1 MKFVKSSV
9 TTAILLSLSLH
20 LPVQAETTS
29 FGQLFDTYKINRNAD
44 PFSLKSRNRDFKIG
58 VKWGFSGTCGNMDMD
73 LSIENN
79 IGSAEL
85 KAMWNNWLTQAKL
98 AFNPVEL
105 LALAFK
111 RANPDLYDIM
121 QNGII
126 EAKANFDEDMDV
138 CNTIQNTLIDSVPT
152 GAIDGLAVNKE
163 FTQTIKDAYA
173 GASVDVGDVTDF
185 VKDAGQRGFDFLGQD
200 VGGDGQPDAQ
210 VIDGIAKAGY
220 NIAREKVVAG
230 TTTIDLLNTSTTAVS
245 DYDDYPFAEEFSK
258 PQELADFL
266 KGVIGEVRLASRDG
280 ENSIKHEKGAGAK
293 VYIYELAQD
302 IGSDLSGL
310 IVNGNNPNSVL
321 VKGFLDDFNDN
332 KYGAYITGTML
343 DELVKMSTSD
353 ENSYVKA
360 LSTEWALNGTVKR
373 LITAKKLLIIG
384 SNEASV
390 IEARPI
396 HQIALKKIEL
406 LESEIYDVELEYRIR
421 KEFTNTATDILFSR
435 SLRNSQEGITYSNK
449 TGSKK

>member
-20 LPVQAETTS
+20 LPVNAETTS
-29 FGQLFDTYKINRNAD
+29 FKQLVDTYKINRNAD
-44 PFSLKSRNRDFKIG
+44 PFSLKSRNRNFKIG
-58 VKWGFSGTCGNMDMD
+58 VKWGFSGTCGDMDMD
-73 LSIENN
+73 LSIQNN

-138 CNTIQNTLIDSVPT
+138 CNTIQSTIIDSVPT

-163 FTQTIKDAYA
+163 FKETIKDAYA

-185 VKDAGQRGFDFLGQD
+185 VKDAGQRGFDFLGQT

-220 NIAREKVVAG
+220 NIAREKVIAG
-230 TTTIDLLNTSTTAVS
+230 TTTIDLLNTTTTPVS

-258 PQELADFL
+258 PQDLADFI
-266 KGVIGEVRLASRDG
+266 KGVIGEVRVASRDG
-280 ENSIKHEKGAGAK
+280 ENSIEHEKGAGAK
-293 VYIYELAQD
+293 IYIFELAQE
-302 IGSDLSGL
+302 IGADLSGL
-310 IVNGNNPNSVL
+310 IADGANPDSVL
-321 VKGFLDDFNDN
+321 VKSLLDDFNEN

-343 DELVKMSTSD
+343 EELVKMTNSD
-353 ENSYVKA
+353 EDAYVKA
-360 LSTEWALNGTVKR
+360 LSEEWALNGTIKR
-373 LITAKKLLIIG
+373 LVTAKKLLIIG

-390 IEARPI
+390 VEAEPL
-396 HQIALKKIEL
+396 QLMALKKVEL
-406 LESEIYDVELEYRIR
+406 LETEIREIETEYRIR
-421 KEFTNTATDILFSR
+421 KEYTNTATDLLFSR
-435 SLRNSQEGITYSNK
+435 SLRNSQEGISFSNK
-449 TGSKK
+449 TGTKK